1 MEDFSVFAEKA
12 RNFVENTPGR
22 AHTGFRPARDP
33 LEFDPVTGER
43 LFERVIM
50 DLDTGEFSV
59 QALSG
64 PESGAVKTYFLL
76 GGTREDRWKF
86 FLDQFA

>member
-1 MEDFSVFAEKA
+1 MDDTSIFADRA
-12 RNFVENTPGR
+12 RNFVQNTPGR
-22 AHTGFRPARDP
+22 AHTGIRPARSPGEVDP
-33 LEFDPVTGER
+33 ATGEH

-76 GGTREDRWKF
+76 GGTREDRWRF
-86 FLDQFA
+86 FLDQFG